1 MPINADECRNVETHA
16 PAKPPMPPAKM
27 AESRARSGS
36 GRTGGGLYDEV
47 ADEFDMHVAR
57 AAS

>member
-1 MPINADECRNVETHA
+1 
-16 PAKPPMPPAKM
+16 MPPAKM

-36 GRTGGGLYDEV
+36 GRTGGGLYDEAAV
-47 ADEFDMHVAR
+47 EFDIHVAR